1 MPVINSEKPKE
12 IGAMDID
19 TTALDN
25 RLKTIEKQQMYIM
38 IALAVV
44 LFLTIYKSK
53 K

>member
-12 IGAMDID
+12 ISATDID
-19 TTALDN
+19 ATAFDN

>member
-1 MPVINSEKPKE
+1 MPVMSSEKPKE

-38 IALAVV
+38 IALAVT
-44 LFLTIYKSK
+44 LFLILYKK
-53 K
+53 